1 MVDSSDELFVQRAA
15 AEVEAHLGDAAFG
28 VETLAEAL
36 HMSRTSLY
44 LKLKAAVGQNPQDFI
59 RLRRLQHAA
68 RLLKGTDAKVSAIA
82 AQVGWLEHTHFD
94 RAFKAHF
101 SLSPSDYRNNGTANE
116 R

>member
-15 AEVEAHLGDAAFG
+15 DVVEAHLGDAAFG
-28 VETLAEAL
+28 VEVLAEAL
-36 HMSRTSLY
+36 NMSRTSLY

-68 RLLKGTDAKVSAIA
+68 RLLKETDDKVSVIA

-94 RAFKAHF
+94 RAFKARYGH
-101 SLSPSDYRNNGTANE
+101 SPSEYRNNGTANE

>member
-1 MVDSSDELFVQRAA
+1 MVDPSNEEFLQRVA

-28 VETLAEAL
+28 VEALAEAL
-36 HMSRTSLY
+36 RMSRTSLF

-59 RLRRLQHAA
+59 RLRRLQYAA
-68 RLLKGTDAKVSAIA
+68 ELLKETDARVSVIA

-101 SLSPSDYRNNGTANE
+101 GLSPSEYRKGNE
-116 R
+116 